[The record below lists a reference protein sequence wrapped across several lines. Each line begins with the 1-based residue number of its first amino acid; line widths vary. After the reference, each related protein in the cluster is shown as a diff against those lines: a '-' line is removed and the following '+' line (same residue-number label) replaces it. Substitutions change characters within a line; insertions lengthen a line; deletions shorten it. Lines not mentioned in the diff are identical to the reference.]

1 MSNKLLKYD
10 SVIYILGLFFSLVV
24 FNTTH
29 MQLGTILPISLMAI
43 FTILFITGKRKMKIE
58 LYKVCFLLMAL
69 VLFSSTAFNAGQDYR
84 VVFKVFLLAFFY
96 MIATSVDY
104 KETEIRF
111 FSKMIVYTYLLYALY
126 LLFGT
131 EKNEFYSR
139 QTLIIFGSEL
149 DPNIVAAVFVLPIVL
164 LLYNII
170 YEKKHRI
177 INAGLLFL
185 FVLAVVITGSRGG
198 FVGMLTSV
206 SFLIFAFMSDK
217 KIKFA
222 YKIIAIGLIVIALF
236 EVYTYL
242 MSAYG
247 DYLTR
252 SLSFTGDT
260 GGGDGRTAIWA
271 ERLFL
276 LSESPLFGC
285 GMIFDRGL
293 WHGWANH
300 NTYVQVLYGSGFMGL
315 ILFIIPLV
323 IIYRRSNNKLIM
335 SALFFSV
342 FIPIFFLDT
351 LDNRLLWNAL
361 IFFDIISR
369 HDVKRVIAI

>member
-1 MSNKLLKYD
+1 MSNKLLKYN
-10 SVIYILGLFFSLVV
+10 SVVYVLGLFFSLVV

-29 MQLGTILPISLMAI
+29 MQLGTILPLFLMVVFVVLSI
-43 FTILFITGKRKMKIE
+43 IGKRKLKIE
-58 LYKVCFLLMAL
+58 LYKTCFLLMTL
-69 VLFSSTAFNAGQDYR
+69 VLLSSTVFNAGQDYR
-84 VVFKVFLLAFFY
+84 VIFKVFMLAFFY
-96 MIATSVDY
+96 MVATSIDY
-104 KETEIRF
+104 SDAEIRF
-111 FSKMIVYTYLLYALY
+111 FTRMIVYTYLLYALY

-131 EKNEFYSR
+131 EKNEYYNR

-170 YEKKHRI
+170 YEKKNRI

-185 FVLAVVITGSRGG
+185 FVLAVVMTGSRGG
-198 FVGMLTSV
+198 FVGMLISASV
-206 SFLIFAFMSDK
+206 LIFAFLSDK
-217 KIKFA
+217 RIKLA
-222 YKIIAIGLIVIALF
+222 YKIAATVLIIFALF
-236 EVYTYL
+236 EIYKYL
-242 MSAYG
+242 MEAYG

-276 LSESPLFGC
+276 LTESPLLGC

-300 NTYVQVLYGSGFMGL
+300 NTYIQVLYGSGFIGL
-315 ILFIIPLV
+315 ALFIIPLV